1 MPHFALRYLSN
12 NQEVTSSLY
21 SESYH
26 NVAVI
31 FASIPDYLDFYTE
44 AEVHK
49 KGIITKLN
57 EYNTFKAILL
67 QNMHLW
73 AYTIFYIFLGVAC
86 LEILNDIIVSFDKL
100 LFNKEFARI
109 EKIKV
114 SFYFKISIS
123 KLIEFQR

>member
-1 MPHFALRYLSN
+1 M
-12 NQEVTSSLY
+12 
-21 SESYH
+21 
-26 NVAVI
+26 I

-57 EYNTFKAILL
+57 EYNAYNTSSM
-67 QNMHLW
+67 NMHLW
-73 AYTIFYIFLGVAC
+73 AYTIFHIFLGVAC

-114 SFYFKISIS
+114 SFYFKN
-123 KLIEFQR
+123 FFF